1 MLKDITLGQ
10 FFPGNT
16 IVHRLDPRTKILA
29 VVLYIVA
36 LFSAN
41 SVLTYAIV
49 MVALTVSILVS
60 KVPFRS
66 LTKGLKPIIIIV
78 IFTAVMNLFFTKGT
92 PVCDVWLLRH
102 ITWEGLVAAV
112 KMLLRIVMLIM
123 GTFLLTYTTSPIALT
138 DGLESL
144 LGFLKK
150 IKAPIHELSM
160 MMSIALRFI
169 PTLIEETDKIMS
181 AQKARG
187 ADFES
192 GNIFRRAKALVPIL
206 VPLFISAF
214 RRADELATAMECRCY
229 HGGEGRTALHVLRY
243 EQADWLVLGGF
254 IVLAAGII
262 VLGRFGL

>member
-36 LFSAN
+36 LFSAD

-66 LTKGLKPIIIIV
+66 LTKGLKPIVIIV

-102 ITWEGLVAAV
+102 ITCRSVGACWWSWTSSARRTSSSRHRCRRRR
-112 KMLLRIVMLIM
+112 LRWARTCGVRRSV
-123 GTFLLTYTTSPIALT
+123 TTRRST
-138 DGLESL
+138 S
-144 LGFLKK
+144 
-150 IKAPIHELSM
+150 
-160 MMSIALRFI
+160 
-169 PTLIEETDKIMS
+169 S
-181 AQKARG
+181 AW
-187 ADFES
+187 S
-192 GNIFRRAKALVPIL
+192 
-206 VPLFISAF
+206 S
-214 RRADELATAMECRCY
+214 
-229 HGGEGRTALHVLRY
+229 
-243 EQADWLVLGGF
+243 
-254 IVLAAGII
+254 
-262 VLGRFGL
+262 